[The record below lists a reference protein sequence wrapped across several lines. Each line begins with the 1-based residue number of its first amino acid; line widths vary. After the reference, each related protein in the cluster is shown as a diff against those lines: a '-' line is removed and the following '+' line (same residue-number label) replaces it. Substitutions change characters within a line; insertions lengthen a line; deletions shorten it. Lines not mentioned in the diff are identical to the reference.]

1 MFSCWKFLVVRPDT
15 LSLVVNIDVNYS
27 GAWPV
32 IHLNFKVASR
42 DSCVFTRSQRRFLN
56 TGEIIMVYFFTL
68 QILLATK
75 FWSYCKLRTFQAV
88 RWMTIPTKSN
98 TVYWKR
104 ARLLRFQVQSNLAI
118 SNSVNS
124 KSPLFRRKI
133 ECPWIYPSPLRFP
146 GYFEAPLFRT
156 FFHFPWDFEI
166 AGFDCIYI
174 YIYTLNYSRPF

>member
-1 MFSCWKFLVVRPDT
+1 MNNLDCICACF
-15 LSLVVNIDVNYS
+15 
-27 GAWPV
+27 
-32 IHLNFKVASR
+32 
-42 DSCVFTRSQRRFLN
+42 
-56 TGEIIMVYFFTL
+56 IIMGGF
-68 QILLATK
+68 IC
-75 FWSYCKLRTFQAV
+75 SIR
-88 RWMTIPTKSN
+88 
-98 TVYWKR
+98 
-104 ARLLRFQVQSNLAI
+104 VQSNLAI

-174 YIYTLNYSRPF
+174 AFDRLIFFIVFELKKKSHWVNATGIPLYAANESSLCKCI

>member
-1 MFSCWKFLVVRPDT
+1 M
-15 LSLVVNIDVNYS
+15 Y
-27 GAWPV
+27 
-32 IHLNFKVASR
+32 
-42 DSCVFTRSQRRFLN
+42 
-56 TGEIIMVYFFTL
+56 
-68 QILLATK
+68 
-75 FWSYCKLRTFQAV
+75 
-88 RWMTIPTKSN
+88 
-98 TVYWKR
+98 
-104 ARLLRFQVQSNLAI
+104 VQSNLAN

-174 YIYTLNYSRPF
+174 FFLATKLTETETSMRRRPR